1 MEFTDYLRFIAAL
14 AFVVGLIGILALVAR
29 RLGMTPRIT
38 RTAGKRGKRLSI
50 VDILPVDGKRRLLLI
65 RRDDAEHLVLLGP
78 NSETVVERGISADL
92 TTPNEDDDTPELPD
106 FLNLPSLLRF
116 RSFGAVGT
124 RGD

>member
-1 MEFTDYLRFIAAL
+1 MEFADYLRFIAAL

-29 RLGMTPRIT
+29 RFGMTPRIT

-78 NSETVVERGISADL
+78 NSETVVERGISADPA
-92 TTPNEDDDTPELPD
+92 TPNEDYDTAKPSDFRHLPW
-106 FLNLPSLLRF
+106 LLRF
-116 RSFGAVGT
+116 RSSDAVGT